1 MDEVAFIKKV
11 YARWKDSR
19 GAAAGEHPDEE
30 TLACFCGGLLSS
42 REEAYLKE
50 HILACPRC
58 AEILAAAALEDDEAS
73 APLLEGAFLQHLK
86 NVCPDPEDLPS
97 EAEFSWKDGI
107 FRFLRAAGEFVLRE
121 YSVEGLPR
129 DGVKPQ
135 HRGLRNAVLYRK
147 FKKIRLEITVSGQE
161 SRKFSLQVRAAGA
174 VLEGGL
180 RAALFCR
187 GRENESQ
194 AMLEGRAVFGG
205 IPAGDYLLEVS
216 DLKGERLAAARL
228 VLRTD

>member
-1 MDEVAFIKKV
+1 MDEMGFIKKV

-19 GAAAGEHPDEE
+19 GAAAGDHPDEE
-30 TLACFCGGLLSS
+30 TLACFSEGLLTS

-50 HILACPRC
+50 HILDCPRC
-58 AEILAAAALEDDEAS
+58 AEIIAAGSVEGDVVSVPPLEET
-73 APLLEGAFLQHLK
+73 FLRHLK

-107 FRFLRAAGEFVLRE
+107 FRFLRAAGEFALRE

-129 DGVKPQ
+129 DGVKPY
-135 HRGLRNAVLYRK
+135 RGLRNAVLYRK

-161 SRKFSLQVRAAGA
+161 SRKFSLQVRAAG
-174 VLEGGL
+174 VLEGEL
-180 RAALFCR
+180 RVALFCR

-194 AMLEGRAVFGG
+194 TMLEGRAVFGG
-205 IPAGDYLLEVS
+205 VPAGDYLLEVS
-216 DLKGERLAAARL
+216 NPKGERLAAARL
-228 VLRTD
+228 ILRTD